1 MATHWR
7 RWSRLPPALL
17 VVAAVVAAGVVSEWS
32 RLPLG
37 LNVWLPIWLPDLAVG
52 VCLAVTGAVISA
64 VEPRSRLGLLLW
76 IAALAWFLPNFR
88 GAAFAPLAQLASG
101 TILLHRAVLFHA
113 IVSFPDGR
121 VPRLGERII
130 VGLAY
135 LSVLGTVSRGE
146 VPALMWSVAALLAF
160 VAIVITRTG
169 PARDAGVRALPA
181 MALLSAVVGGTNLLF
196 LLLGNYPAPLAIV
209 HAYEAGIAA
218 VGVVLA
224 VAVVGNRSR
233 RANLPGAA
241 VELTQ
246 GRAGYVRDLL
256 ADALRD
262 PTVEV
267 AFAVDETG
275 STAWVDELGRPIAAL
290 EASGSRSVIPIL
302 IDGRPVAQ
310 IACESAVAEE
320 PALRQS
326 IETAARLAA
335 SNARL
340 RAGLR
345 SEADELRASQLRL
358 LSAADDQRIALAQE
372 LERGAGASLREIA
385 PLLDAV
391 PGDADPSVRAAVD
404 RSRLRVE
411 GLMAGLRSLSAGLG
425 PADLRATGLKDA
437 LFQLGAG
444 FEGQIDLDVDAPDLP
459 DNLAAATYFI
469 CAEGIANAIKHAA
482 ASEVCVKVQ
491 RRGDRVLISIVDDGI
506 GGASIDAGAG
516 LRGLADR
523 ASALGGSLSVDSP
536 SGVGTRISVDLPLG

>member
-1 MATHWR
+1 MAGPWR
-7 RWSRLPPALL
+7 RWSRLPPAVLASAAL
-17 VVAAVVAAGVVSEWS
+17 VVVGVASEWS

-37 LNVWLPIWLPDLAVG
+37 PNVWLPDLAVG

-88 GAAFAPLAQLASG
+88 GSAFALLAQLASV

-121 VPRLGERII
+121 VPRVGERIV

-135 LSVLGTVSRGE
+135 ATALGTVSRGE
-146 VPALMWSVAALLAF
+146 VPALMWSVAALVAF
-160 VAIVITRTG
+160 VAIVLTRTG

-181 MALLSAVVGGTNLLF
+181 MALLSLVVGGTNLLF
-196 LLLGNYPAPLAIV
+196 LLFGNYPAPLAIV

-224 VAVVGNRSR
+224 VAAVGYRSR
-233 RANLPGAA
+233 HEGLTGAA

-262 PTVEV
+262 PSVEV
-267 AFAVDETG
+267 AFAVGESG
-275 STAWVDELGRPIAAL
+275 STAWVDELGRPIEAL
-290 EASGSRSVIPIL
+290 QASASRSVIPIL
-302 IDGRPVAQ
+302 IEGRPVAQ
-310 IACESAVAEE
+310 ISCESAVAEE

-326 IETAARLAA
+326 IEAAARLAA
-335 SNARL
+335 INARL

-345 SEADELRASQLRL
+345 SEADELQASRLRL

-372 LERGAGASLREIA
+372 LERGAGVSLREIA

-391 PGDADPSVRAAVD
+391 PVDADPAVRAAVD
-404 RSRLRVE
+404 RGRVRVE

-425 PADLRATGLKDA
+425 PADLQATGLEEA
-437 LFQLGAG
+437 LSQLGAG
-444 FEGQIDLDVDAPDLP
+444 FEGRIDLDVDASELP

-469 CAEGIANAIKHAA
+469 CAEGVANAMKHAA

-506 GGASIDAGAG
+506 GGAAVEAGSG

-523 ASALGGSLSVDSP
+523 ASALGGSLSVVSP
-536 SGVGTRISVDLPLG
+536 SDEGTRISVDLPLR